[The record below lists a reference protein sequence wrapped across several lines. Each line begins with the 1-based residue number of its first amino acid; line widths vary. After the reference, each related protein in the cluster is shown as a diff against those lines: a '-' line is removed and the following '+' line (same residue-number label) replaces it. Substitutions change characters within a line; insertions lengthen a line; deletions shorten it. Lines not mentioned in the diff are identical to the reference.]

1 MRRLPSLIL
10 SLTLCANSYAAQT
23 PPRPALE
30 KLATDALIA
39 TIKPHLA
46 KGPQTATDYHELAQA
61 YRLFGEQMEQAGMEI
76 PDSVIEDGLTAV
88 DEGEKLN
95 PKTGKWSELRD
106 ALNGYGKKKR
116 KKNEPQQDQQKQDQ
130 QNKDQQKQDQKQDKS
145 DPSSSQKNQSKSD
158 QSQDQKQDQQSD
170 PSQQPSENSSS
181 SKDPNSA
188 QPPKDPA
195 QNQQPQEAAFGDMKQ
210 PEKPADAQQ
219 SAQPSDQPPEQ
230 PEMQQVGGAPQNG
243 STQPTDPNLIGPLQK
258 LDEIRQKDSPAQLQQ
273 LLQGPAKPQPPGKNW

>member
-1 MRRLPSLIL
+1 MRRLPSFLLIPL
-10 SLTLCANSYAAQT
+10 LLTAAPAPTSPQPDAPPNPAAPLAATVKKHSLNLTHSAADYLDLT
-23 PPRPALE
+23 NAYLDFCRRLE
-30 KLATDALIA
+30 KEKQPA
-39 TIKPHLA
+39 P
-46 KGPQTATDYHELAQA
+46 ELTV
-61 YRLFGEQMEQAGMEI
+61 R
-76 PDSVIEDGLTAV
+76 DGLAAV
-88 DEGEKLN
+88 DAGEAANKKLADW
-95 PKTGKWSELRD
+95 PKLRAELE
-106 ALNGYGKKKR
+106 AFLKKP
-116 KKNEPQQDQQKQDQ
+116 EPPPEQNQDQQKQDQ

-158 QSQDQKQDQQSD
+158 QPQDQKQDQQSD